1 MKIVAITSCPTGV
14 AHTYMAAN
22 ALKKSATANN
32 VEIKVETQGS
42 DGIGNELTAEDIKNA
57 DYALFAA
64 DKPVENKDRFIGKKI
79 IEVPVTE
86 AVKNSD
92 NLIKNIISGN
102 IKSYTLEASGDED
115 LDDLLQTSKRKG
127 IYKHLMAGFS
137 NMLPFIIAGGICIG
151 ISFAFGITAS
161 NPQSPDYNP
170 IAGFF
175 DTIGGGKVGAFS
187 LIIAILSAYIA
198 NSVGGKSAFMPGMVA
213 GLLAN
218 YYKTGFLGGILA
230 GFVAGYVAILL
241 KKLLNNIPKSISSLK
256 GALLYPLFGLILT
269 CLILWPVFMPIAK
282 LMDLMVQ
289 GLNGISAS
297 HKGIIGLIV
306 GGMMATDMGGPI
318 NKTAGLF
325 ANAAFASG
333 NADFMSAMMAGGMV
347 PPLGIALCTTLFAKY
362 FTETERKAGKTC
374 YFLGACFITEG
385 VIPFAVSDPVRVIVS
400 SMIGAMVSG
409 FLTQYFNI
417 VMMASHGGIFVIPI
431 TNKPILYT
439 GIIILGS
446 IITALVLGFWKKF
459 SAKKININY

>member
-1 MKIVAITSCPTGV
+1 
-14 AHTYMAAN
+14 MAAN
-22 ALKKSATANN
+22 ALKKSAKDNGI
-32 VEIKVETQGS
+32 EIKVETQGS
-42 DGIGNELTAEDIKNA
+42 DGAGNVLTADDIKDA
-57 DYALFAA
+57 DYVLFAA
-64 DKPVENKDRFIGKKI
+64 DKEIDNKERFIGKKI
-79 IEVPVTE
+79 VEVPVGE

-92 NLIKNIISGN
+92 SLLKSIINGEAKSNVMGSGN
-102 IKSYTLEASGDED
+102 DED
-115 LDDLLQTSKRKG
+115 LDDLLQTSSRKG
-127 IYKHLMAGFS
+127 IYKHLMSGFS

-161 NPQSPDYNP
+161 NPESPDYNP

-241 KKLLNNIPKSISSLK
+241 KKLLANLPKSISSLK

-289 GLNGISAS
+289 GLNGISGS

-318 NKTAGLF
+318 NKTAALF

-333 NADFMSAMMAGGMV
+333 NPDFMSAMMAGGMV

-385 VIPFAVSDPVRVIVS
+385 VIPFAVADPVKVIGS
-400 SMIGAMVSG
+400 SIIGSMVAG

-417 VMMASHGGIFVIPI
+417 IMMASHGGIFVIPI
-431 TNKPILYT
+431 TINLFYM
-439 GIIILGS
+439 
-446 IITALVLGFWKKF
+446 LV
-459 SAKKININY
+459 

>member
-14 AHTYMAAN
+14 AHTYMAAS
-22 ALKKSATANN
+22 ALKKAASKNG
-32 VEIKVETQGS
+32 VDIKVETQGS
-42 DGIGNELTAEDIKNA
+42 DGIGNALSEEDIKNA
-57 DYALFAA
+57 DYCLFAA
-64 DKPVENKDRFIGKKI
+64 DKPVENKERFTGKTI

-92 NLIKNIISGN
+92 NLIKNIIAGN
-102 IKSYTLEASGDED
+102 IKSYVMNSSSEDED
-115 LDDLLQTSKRKG
+115 LDDLLQTSSRKG

-161 NPQSPDYNP
+161 NPNSPDYNP

-175 DTIGGGKVGAFS
+175 DTIGGGNVGAFS

-218 YYKTGFLGGILA
+218 HYKTGFLGGILA

-241 KKLLNNIPKSISSLK
+241 KKLLSKIPKSISSLK

-297 HKGIIGLIV
+297 HKGIIGLV
-306 GGMMATDMGGPI
+306 VAGMMATDMGGPI

-385 VIPFAVSDPVRVIVS
+385 VIPFAVSDPIRVIVS
-400 SMIGAMVSG
+400 SVIGAMVSG

-439 GIIILGS
+439 GVIILGAV
-446 IITALVLGFWKKF
+446 ITALILGFWKKF
-459 SAKKININY
+459 SANKK

>member
-1 MKIVAITSCPTGV
+1 MKIVAVTSCPTGL

-22 ALKKSATANN
+22 SLKKAGLSLNI
-32 VEIKVETQGS
+32 EIKVETQGS
-42 DGIGNELTAEDIKNA
+42 DGSGNILSNEDIKQA
-57 DYALFAA
+57 DFVIFAA
-64 DKPVENKDRFIGKKI
+64 DKPVDNKERFIGKKI
-79 IEVPVTE
+79 IEVPVGE
-86 AVKNSD
+86 AVKNAQ
-92 NLIKNIISGN
+92 NILENIINGKAKFISIN
-102 IKSYTLEASGDED
+102 STVEDD
-115 LDDLLQTSKRKG
+115 LDNLLQTHSRKG

-175 DTIGGGKVGAFS
+175 DTIGGGNVGAFS

-198 NSVGGKSAFMPGMVA
+198 NSVGGKAAFMPGMV
-213 GLLAN
+213 GGVLAN

-230 GFVAGYVAILL
+230 GFIAGYVAILL
-241 KKLLNNIPKSISSLK
+241 KKILNNIPKSISSLR

-269 CLILWPVFMPIAK
+269 SLILWPVFMPISK
-282 LMDLMVQ
+282 IMDLMIQ
-289 GLNGISAS
+289 GLNNMGSE

-306 GGMMATDMGGPI
+306 GAMMATDMGGPI
-318 NKTAGLF
+318 NKTAALF

-347 PPLGIALCTTLFAKY
+347 PPLGIALCTTIFPNLFTKQ
-362 FTETERKAGKTC
+362 EREAGKTC

-385 VIPFAVSDPVRVIVS
+385 VIPFAVSDPIRVIVS
-400 SMIGAMVSG
+400 SVVGAMVSG

-431 TNKPILYT
+431 TNKPILYSL
-439 GIIILGS
+439 IIILSS
-446 IITALVLGFWKKF
+446 IITALILGFWKKF
-459 SAKKININY
+459 SQNK

>member
-1 MKIVAITSCPTGV
+1 MKIVAVTSCPTGL

-22 ALKKSATANN
+22 SLKKASLSLNI
-32 VEIKVETQGS
+32 EIKVETQGS
-42 DGIGNELTAEDIKNA
+42 DGPGNILSNEDIEQA
-57 DYALFAA
+57 DFVIFAA
-64 DKPVENKDRFIGKKI
+64 DKPVDNKERFIGKKI
-79 IEVPVTE
+79 VEVPVQE
-86 AVKNSD
+86 AVKNS
-92 NLIKNIISGN
+92 KNILENIINGKANFIS
-102 IKSYTLEASGDED
+102 ISSTLEDD
-115 LDDLLQTSKRKG
+115 LDNLLQTYSRKG

-170 IAGFF
+170 VAGFF
-175 DTIGGGKVGAFS
+175 DTIGGGNVGAFS

-198 NSVGGKSAFMPGMVA
+198 NSVGGKAAFMPGMVG

-230 GFVAGYVAILL
+230 GFVAGYVAIFL
-241 KKLLNNIPKSISSLK
+241 KKLFNNMPKSISSLR

-269 CLILWPVFMPIAK
+269 SLILWPVFMPISK
-282 LMDLMVQ
+282 LMDLMIE
-289 GLNGISAS
+289 GLNSMGSE

-318 NKTAGLF
+318 NKTAALF

-347 PPLGIALCTTLFAKY
+347 PPLGIALCTTIFSKLFTKQ
-362 FTETERKAGKTC
+362 EREAGKTC

-385 VIPFAVSDPVRVIVS
+385 VIPFAVSDPIKVIVS
-400 SMIGAMVSG
+400 SVAGAMVSG

-431 TNKPILYT
+431 TNKPILYSV
-439 GIIILGS
+439 IIILGS
-446 IITALVLGFWKKF
+446 IITALILGFWKKF
-459 SAKKININY
+459 SQNK

>member
-1 MKIVAITSCPTGV
+1 MKIVAVTSCPTGL

-22 ALKKSATANN
+22 SLKKAGLSLNI
-32 VEIKVETQGS
+32 EIKVETQGS
-42 DGIGNELTAEDIKNA
+42 DGSGNILSNEDIKQA
-57 DYALFAA
+57 DFVIFAA
-64 DKPVENKDRFIGKKI
+64 DKPVDNKERFIGKKI
-79 IEVPVTE
+79 VEVPVGE
-86 AVKNSD
+86 AVKNAQNILENIINGKAKFISINSTEEDDLD
-92 NLIKNIISGN
+92 NL
-102 IKSYTLEASGDED
+102 
-115 LDDLLQTSKRKG
+115 LQIHSRKG

-175 DTIGGGKVGAFS
+175 DTIGGGNVGAFS

-198 NSVGGKSAFMPGMVA
+198 NSVGGKAAFMPGMVG

-241 KKLLNNIPKSISSLK
+241 KKLLNNIPKSISSLR

-269 CLILWPVFMPIAK
+269 SLILWPVFMPISK
-282 LMDLMVQ
+282 LMDLMIQ
-289 GLNGISAS
+289 GLNNMGSE

-306 GGMMATDMGGPI
+306 GGMMAMDMGGPI
-318 NKTAGLF
+318 NKTAALF

-347 PPLGIALCTTLFAKY
+347 PPLGIALCTTIFPNLFTKQ
-362 FTETERKAGKTC
+362 EREAGKTC

-385 VIPFAVSDPVRVIVS
+385 VIPFAVSDPIRVIVS
-400 SMIGAMVSG
+400 SVIGAMVSG

-431 TNKPILYT
+431 TNKPILYSL
-439 GIIILGS
+439 IIILGS
-446 IITALVLGFWKKF
+446 IITALILGFWKKF
-459 SAKKININY
+459 SKNK

>member
-1 MKIVAITSCPTGV
+1 MKIVAVTSCPTGL

-22 ALKKSATANN
+22 SLKKAGLSLNI
-32 VEIKVETQGS
+32 EIKVETQGS
-42 DGIGNELTAEDIKNA
+42 DGSGNILSSEDIKAA
-57 DYALFAA
+57 DYVIFAA
-64 DKPVENKDRFIGKKI
+64 DKSVDNKERFIGKKI
-79 IEVPVTE
+79 VEVPVQE
-86 AVKNSD
+86 AVKNAQSV
-92 NLIKNIISGN
+92 
-102 IKSYTLEASGDED
+102 LESVINGEAKFTSINSTGEDD
-115 LDDLLQTSKRKG
+115 LDNLLQTSSRKG

-161 NPQSPDYNP
+161 NPDSPDYNP

-175 DTIGGGKVGAFS
+175 DTIGGGNVGAFS

-198 NSVGGKSAFMPGMVA
+198 NSVGGKAAFMPGMVG

-241 KKLLNNIPKSISSLK
+241 KKLLANIPKSISSLR

-269 CLILWPVFMPIAK
+269 SLILWPVFMPIQK
-282 LMDLMVQ
+282 LMDVMIQ
-289 GLNGISAS
+289 GLNNMGNE

-318 NKTAGLF
+318 NKTAALF

-347 PPLGIALCTTLFAKY
+347 PPLGIALCTTIFSKL
-362 FTETERKAGKTC
+362 FTEQEREAGKTC

-385 VIPFAVSDPVRVIVS
+385 VIPFAVSDPIRVIAS
-400 SMIGAMVSG
+400 SIIGAMISG

-431 TNKPILYT
+431 TNKPILYSL
-439 GIIILGS
+439 IIILGS
-446 IITALVLGFWKKF
+446 VITALILGFWKKF
-459 SAKKININY
+459 SQHK